1 MNYYKEKTSVKKLN
15 RRRAALTALGATAV
29 FLFAGASS
37 CDPST
42 NSQSDAQ
49 KTTEAYQQAAT
60 GTVPY
65 PLDKMKA
72 GGWTE
77 RRLLQEHLLR
87 QNDPNGTRWVVWL
100 SQQGQVIAQW
110 PIKGMVFDPN
120 SQLSNSQSISWS
132 GNGGSGVVEAP
143 GDNGT
148 WGPEAGAAAFFTTSG
163 VEIQLPPSAIWVE
176 ADAPLNITDKP
187 LITYNVQSSPSV
199 DHGGLAGIGGH

>member
-1 MNYYKEKTSVKKLN
+1 MKTRN
-15 RRRAALTALGATAV
+15 RRRVAYTTLGAIAV
-29 FLFAGASS
+29 FLFAGASA
-37 CDPST
+37 CDPTT

-49 KTTEAYQQAAT
+49 KTTEAYQDAAT
-60 GTVPY
+60 KTVPY

-87 QNDPNGTRWVVWL
+87 QNDPNGVRWVVWL

-120 SQLSNSQSISWS
+120 SQLSNAQSITWGS
-132 GNGGSGVVEAP
+132 GGGSGVVDAP

-148 WGPEAGAAAFFTTSG
+148 WGPEAGTAAFFTTGG
-163 VEIQLPPSAIWVE
+163 VEIQLPKAAIWVE

-187 LITYNVQSSPSV
+187 LITYNVQAAPSV
-199 DHGGLAGIGGH
+199 DHGGLTGIGGH